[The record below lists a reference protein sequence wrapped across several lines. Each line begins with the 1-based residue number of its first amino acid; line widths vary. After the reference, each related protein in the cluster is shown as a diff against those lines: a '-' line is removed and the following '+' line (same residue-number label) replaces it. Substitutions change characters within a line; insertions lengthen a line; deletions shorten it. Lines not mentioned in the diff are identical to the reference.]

1 MIGVTSFLLIN
12 FWSSKVTTLKS
23 AMKALSFNK
32 VSDAF
37 VMAAVCLNLSA
48 GTLYFNGS
56 LAYVNVLAAREL
68 CVGPVSVDY
77 ASLLLFS
84 LMVASFC
91 KSAQFGFHFWLPDS
105 MEAPVPASALIHS
118 ATLVSAG
125 VYAMLRFNALF
136 GAAPVLSAVFAGVT
150 AFTAFYGAVIASFQT
165 DVKKILAYST
175 ISHCGMLMFSVLMQ
189 LPYVTLFY
197 LFAHGFFK
205 SLNFMCVGNFIQH
218 SNNYQDVS
226 RMGRFLTTLSFERN
240 VFVVTLFNLSS
251 APMFFCFFS
260 KHWLLASTFING
272 YLDPLLVC
280 FIYGA
285 AFSGFFYSAKL
296 MFECLLSTKRAHH
309 SVYSVTSMRS
319 WNPLY
324 RRSNAASRSA
334 IGLLSLFSFSCLY
347 LMWAMAAEQ
356 MSVFAD
362 DYNVAVT
369 APLGYSNY
377 LTGVLFSII
386 LLALAFVYLVY
397 KRNGVNPVLAAV
409 VSAIAII
416 IFML

>member
-1 MIGVTSFLLIN
+1 
-12 FWSSKVTTLKS
+12 
-23 AMKALSFNK
+23 MKALSFNK

-37 VMAAVCLNLSA
+37 IMIAVCLNVSA

-56 LAYVNVLAAREL
+56 LAYANALAAREFS
-68 CVGPVSVDY
+68 VGFVSVDY
-77 ASLLLFS
+77 TSLLLLS
-84 LMVASFC
+84 LMIASFC

-125 VYAMLRFNALF
+125 VYTMLRFNALF
-136 GAAPVLSAVFAGVT
+136 EASPILSAVFAAVT

-175 ISHCGMLMFSVLMQ
+175 ISHCGMLMFSVLMHQ
-189 LPYVTLFY
+189 PYVTIFY

-260 KHWLLASTFING
+260 KHWLLGSTFING
-272 YLDPLLVC
+272 YLDPLVVGL
-280 FIYGA
+280 IYGA

-296 MFECLLSTKRAHH
+296 MFECLISTKRAHH
-309 SVYSVTSMRS
+309 SVYLINSMGSSNR
-319 WNPLY
+319 LY
-324 RRSNAASRSA
+324 RRSNAASRIA
-334 IGLLSLFSFSCLY
+334 IASLCLLSFSCLY
-347 LMWAMAAEQ
+347 LMWLVAADQ
-356 MSVFAD
+356 MLVFAD
-362 DYNVAVT
+362 DYSASVT
-369 APLGYSNY
+369 ASLGYANY
-377 LTGVLFSII
+377 LTGVLFSVI
-386 LLALAFVYLVY
+386 LFVLAFSYLIY
-397 KRNGVNPVLAAV
+397 KRSGVNPALAAMA
-409 VSAIAII
+409 SAVAIF